1 MPALRL
7 SSNSGEK
14 RQGSDRATSSLQT
27 SGRPLTFTKLYV
39 PLRNQ
44 FGYSEILTSGGAPL
58 SPGPTTTMPHRMSK
72 VGNLRFLFAVI
83 IACAILLGGSFAIIV
98 AHAAPAES
106 FQSAASTNAGS
117 NKDDSATTVAV
128 QVNVV
133 NVLATVRDKK
143 GKVVLDLAKGD
154 FALTEDGRPQDIR
167 YFSKETNLP
176 LTLGLLVDTSLS
188 QRRVLDQERSASET
202 FLDQIVRE
210 DTDKAFVIHFDRE
223 VELLQDITSSHQK
236 LEAALALLNTPQFS
250 QSSGSNSPD
259 PGQGQGSGG
268 SGRGHH
274 GGAGTLLYDAV
285 YLASDELMKKQS
297 GRKALI
303 ILSDGVDHGSKET
316 LEYAM
321 ETAQRADT
329 IVYSILFKDDEAYS
343 GGSRGGFGFP
353 GAGGGGMG
361 RRGGGGR
368 GYPQESRPDGKK
380 VLEQI
385 SKETGGRMFEV
396 SKKLPVDQI
405 YAQIEEELRSQY
417 SLGYTPVRAEGN
429 AAGYHK
435 IQLTIKE
442 KDLAVQARDGY
453 YSDSSR

>member
-1 MPALRL
+1 MP
-7 SSNSGEK
+7 
-14 RQGSDRATSSLQT
+14 QH
-27 SGRPLTFTKLYV
+27 
-39 PLRNQ
+39 
-44 FGYSEILTSGGAPL
+44 
-58 SPGPTTTMPHRMSK
+58 MPRVS
-72 VGNLRFLFAVI
+72 NLRFHFAAL
-83 IACAILLGGSFAIIV
+83 IAGVALLAGSFALIV
-98 AHAAPAES
+98 ARAAPAEPIPGAGS
-106 FQSAASTNAGS
+106 HQSAAPSTNAGS

-143 GKVVLDLAKGD
+143 GKVVPDLAKDD
-154 FALTEDGRPQDIR
+154 FALTEDGHPQNIR

-210 DTDKAFVIHFDRE
+210 DMDKAFVIHFDRE

-236 LEAALALLNTPQFS
+236 LEAALALLNTPQFG
-250 QSSGSNSPD
+250 QSSGGNSPD
-259 PGQGQGSGG
+259 PGQGQGGG
-268 SGRGHH
+268 GAGRGHH
-274 GGAGTLLYDAV
+274 GGGTLLYDAV
-285 YLASDELMKKQS
+285 YLASNELMKKQP

-361 RRGGGGR
+361 RHGGGGR

-380 VLEQI
+380 VLERI
-385 SKETGGRMFEV
+385 SKETGGRLFEV

-405 YAQIEEELRSQY
+405 YSQIEEELRSQY
-417 SLGYTPVRAEGN
+417 NLGYTPARTEAN
-429 AAGYHK
+429 AGGYHK
-435 IQLTIKE
+435 IQLTTKE

-453 YSDSSR
+453 YSDSSQ